1 MNTVHEVRHS
11 KTYDIAITT
20 GLVAYGVVHLLIA
33 WIALQ
38 LAFGK
43 SSQEAS
49 HGGALHELSGN
60 PLGGVL
66 LWIVAIGLFSLVV
79 WRVLELSLGHL
90 DLEKKVSSV
99 GRAIVYLVLGINA
112 VKIAVGSGGSSSGG
126 QRTVSARLMAHGG
139 GRVLVV
145 AIGIGIVAVGCYHV
159 YKAITK
165 KFTEDLVGGV
175 SDTTVLLGQ
184 IGYGA
189 KGVAYVVVGVLFGW
203 AAIDY
208 DPQKA
213 GGLDTALRT
222 IKGQP
227 FGSVLLTV
235 LAIGIAAFGG
245 YCFVWSR
252 NARR

>member
-1 MNTVHEVRHS
+1 MKAAQEVRHS
-11 KTYDIAITT
+11 RPYELAITT
-20 GLVAYGVVHLLIA
+20 GLIAYGVVHLLVA

-49 HGGALHELSGN
+49 QQGALRELAGG

-66 LWIVAIGLFSLVV
+66 LWVVAIGLFALVV
-79 WRVLELSLGHL
+79 WRVLELGWGHL
-90 DLEKKVSSV
+90 DVSST
-99 GRAIVYLVLGINA
+99 GRAIVYLVLGVSA
-112 VKIAVGSGGSSSGG
+112 VKIAVGSGSSGSG
-126 QRTVSARLMAHGG
+126 QQKTVSARLMEHGA
-139 GRVLVV
+139 GRVLLV
-145 AIGIGIVAVGCYHV
+145 AVGIAIVALGCYHV

-165 KFTEDLVGGV
+165 KFLEDLVGGV
-175 SDTTVLLGQ
+175 SDLTILLGR
-184 IGYGA
+184 IGYVA
-189 KGVAYVVVGVLFGW
+189 KGIAFAVVGVLVGW

-213 GGLDTALRT
+213 GGLDSALHT
-222 IKGQP
+222 IKEQP

-235 LAIGIAAFGG
+235 LAAGIAAFGG
-245 YCFVWSR
+245 YCFIWSR

>member
-1 MNTVHEVRHS
+1 VSTAQEVRHS
-11 KTYDIAITT
+11 RTYELAITL
-20 GLVAYGVVHLLIA
+20 GLIAYGVVHLLIA

-49 HGGALHELSGN
+49 QQGALRELAGK

-66 LWIVAIGLFSLVV
+66 LWVVAIGLFMLVV
-79 WRVLELSLGHL
+79 WQVLQLGWGHL
-90 DLEKKVSSV
+90 EPKKKVSSI
-99 GRAIVYLVLGINA
+99 GRAVVYLVLGVSA
-112 VKIAVGSGGSSSGG
+112 VRVAIGAGGSSSG
-126 QRTVSARLMAHGG
+126 QERTISERLMAQGP
-139 GRVLVV
+139 GRFVVGAIGV
-145 AIGIGIVAVGCYHV
+145 AIIAIGCYHV
-159 YKAITK
+159 SKGITK
-165 KFTEDLVGGV
+165 KFIEDLAGGA
-175 SDTTVLLGQ
+175 SDTTILLGR
-184 IGYGA
+184 IGYVA
-189 KGVAYVVVGVLFGW
+189 KGIAFVVVGALFGW

-213 GGLDTALRT
+213 GGLDTALHT
-222 IKGQP
+222 VKDQP

-245 YCFVWSR
+245 YCFSWSR